1 MTIDKPTLPSG
12 NRRRKA
18 LLGATL
24 AFLLIGVAA
33 VLYYMLV
40 LSQEEETDNAYIG
53 GNLVMMT
60 SQVTGNVQEIR
71 ADETQ
76 LVNAGAEVI
85 KLDAV
90 DADVTLRQAQAR
102 LGAIVLQ
109 LREKYA
115 NAVQYEAVLQQRKL
129 SLKKAEDDLAR
140 RAPLGDDHTLS
151 AEEVTHAK
159 QAVDDAKAALNVAVE
174 QVKTAQAALGG
185 TTLAQHPAVLAA
197 KEDFV
202 QAWLAARRNAILAP
216 VSGYVAKRS
225 VQVGAHVSPGMAL
238 LSIVPLDQL
247 WVDANFKESE
257 LQNIRIG
264 QPVTVEA
271 DIYGGK
277 VTYHG
282 NVVGLS
288 AGTGS
293 AFSLL
298 PAQNASGNWIKV
310 VQRLP
315 VRIALDSKELAE
327 HPLRVGLSATVTVD
341 THRRDGAVLGAAMP
355 SVPVYATQS
364 LGQLVQDA
372 DKMADT
378 VIAKNI
384 AK

>member
-1 MTIDKPTLPSG
+1 MTIDKPILPSG
-12 NRRRKA
+12 NRRRQA

-40 LSQEEETDNAYIG
+40 LSQEEETDNAYVG
-53 GNLVMMT
+53 GNIVMLT
-60 SQVTGNVQEIR
+60 SQVTGNVLEIR

-76 LVNAGAEVI
+76 FVNAGAEVI

-90 DADVTLRQAQAR
+90 DADVILRQAQAR

-159 QAVDDAKAALNVAVE
+159 QAVDDAKAALDVAVA

-185 TTLAQHPAVLAA
+185 TTLTQHPAVLAA

-238 LSIVPLDQL
+238 LSVVPLDQL

-264 QPVTVEA
+264 QPVAVKA

-282 NVVGLS
+282 KVVGLS

-298 PAQNASGNWIKV
+298 PAQNASGNWVKV

-327 HPLRVGLSATVTVD
+327 HPLRIGLSTTVTVD
-341 THRRDGAVLGAAMP
+341 THQRDGAVLGAAMP
-355 SVPVYATQS
+355 SIPVYATQS
-364 LGQLVQDA
+364 LGQSVQDA
-372 DKMADT
+372 DNMADT
-378 VIAKNI
+378 VIAKNM

>member
-53 GNLVMMT
+53 GNLVMLT

-140 RAPLGDDHTLS
+140 RAPLGDDHPLS

-282 NVVGLS
+282 NVAGVS

>member
-53 GNLVMMT
+53 GNLVMLT

-185 TTLAQHPAVLAA
+185 TTHPAVLAA

>member
-53 GNLVMMT
+53 GNLVMLT

-102 LGAIVLQ
+102 LGAVVLQ

>member
-53 GNLVMMT
+53 GNLVMLT

-159 QAVDDAKAALNVAVE
+159 QAVDDA
-174 QVKTAQAALGG
+174 
-185 TTLAQHPAVLAA
+185 
-197 KEDFV
+197 
-202 QAWLAARRNAILAP
+202 
-216 VSGYVAKRS
+216 
-225 VQVGAHVSPGMAL
+225 
-238 LSIVPLDQL
+238 
-247 WVDANFKESE
+247 
-257 LQNIRIG
+257 
-264 QPVTVEA
+264 
-271 DIYGGK
+271 
-277 VTYHG
+277 
-282 NVVGLS
+282 
-288 AGTGS
+288 
-293 AFSLL
+293 
-298 PAQNASGNWIKV
+298 
-310 VQRLP
+310 
-315 VRIALDSKELAE
+315 
-327 HPLRVGLSATVTVD
+327 
-341 THRRDGAVLGAAMP
+341 
-355 SVPVYATQS
+355 
-364 LGQLVQDA
+364 
-372 DKMADT
+372 
-378 VIAKNI
+378 
-384 AK
+384 

>member
-53 GNLVMMT
+53 GNLVMLT
-60 SQVTGNVQEIR
+60 SQVTGYLQEIR

>member
-1 MTIDKPTLPSG
+1 MTIDTQILPRS
-12 NRRRKA
+12 NKRRKA

-24 AFLLIGVAA
+24 AFILIGATYA
-33 VLYYMLV
+33 LYYVLV
-40 LSQEEETDNAYIG
+40 VSQEEETDNAYVG
-53 GNLVMMT
+53 GNLVMLT
-60 SQVTGNVQEIR
+60 SLVTGNVQEIR

-76 LVNAGAEVI
+76 LVKAGAEVI

-102 LGAIVLQ
+102 LGTIVLQ

-115 NAVQYEAVLQQRKL
+115 NVVQYEAVLQQRKV
-129 SLKKAEDDLAR
+129 SLKKAEDDMAR
-140 RAPLGDDHTLS
+140 RVPLADDHILS
-151 AEEVTHAK
+151 SEEVAHAK
-159 QAVDDAKAALNVAVE
+159 QAVDEAKAAQDVAVE

-185 TTLAQHPAVLAA
+185 TTLTQHPAILAA

-216 VSGYVAKRS
+216 VSGYIAKRS
-225 VQVGAHVSPGMAL
+225 VQVGAHVTPGMAL

-247 WVDANFKESE
+247 WVDANYKESE
-257 LQNIRIG
+257 LQNIRIN
-264 QPVTVEA
+264 QPVAVEA

-282 NVVGLS
+282 KVVGLS

-327 HPLRVGLSATVTVD
+327 HPLRVGLSTTVTID
-341 THRRDGAVLGAAMP
+341 THQRDGAVLGSAMP
-355 SVPVYATQS
+355 SVPIYSTQA
-364 LGQLVQDA
+364 LGQPVQDA
-372 DKMADT
+372 EETANA

-384 AK
+384 TK

>member
-53 GNLVMMT
+53 GNLVMLT

-247 WVDANFKESE
+247 WVNANFKESE

>member
-1 MTIDKPTLPSG
+1 M
-12 NRRRKA
+12 
-18 LLGATL
+18 
-24 AFLLIGVAA
+24 
-33 VLYYMLV
+33 
-40 LSQEEETDNAYIG
+40 
-53 GNLVMMT
+53 
-60 SQVTGNVQEIR
+60 
-71 ADETQ
+71 
-76 LVNAGAEVI
+76 
-85 KLDAV
+85 
-90 DADVTLRQAQAR
+90 
-102 LGAIVLQ
+102 
-109 LREKYA
+109 
-115 NAVQYEAVLQQRKL
+115 
-129 SLKKAEDDLAR
+129 
-140 RAPLGDDHTLS
+140 
-151 AEEVTHAK
+151 
-159 QAVDDAKAALNVAVE
+159 
-174 QVKTAQAALGG
+174 
-185 TTLAQHPAVLAA
+185 
-197 KEDFV
+197 

>member
-53 GNLVMMT
+53 GNLVMLT

-140 RAPLGDDHTLS
+140 RTPLGDDHTLS

>member
-53 GNLVMMT
+53 GNLVMLT

-247 WVDANFKESE
+247 WVDANFKESD

>member
-53 GNLVMMT
+53 GNLVMLT

>member
-53 GNLVMMT
+53 GNLVMLT

-216 VSGYVAKRS
+216 GSGYVAKRS

>member
-53 GNLVMMT
+53 GNLVMLT

-102 LGAIVLQ
+102 LGAIVPQ

>member
-53 GNLVMMT
+53 GNLVMLT

-298 PAQNASGNWIKV
+298 PAQNASDNWIKV

>member
-53 GNLVMMT
+53 GNLVMLT

-85 KLDAV
+85 KLDSV

>member
-53 GNLVMMT
+53 GNLVMLT

-384 AK
+384 AI

>member
-53 GNLVMMT
+53 GNLVMLT

-238 LSIVPLDQL
+238 LSIAPLDQL

>member
-12 NRRRKA
+12 NRRHKA

-53 GNLVMMT
+53 GNLVMLT
-60 SQVTGNVQEIR
+60 SQVTSNVQEIR

>member
-53 GNLVMMT
+53 GNLVMLT

-327 HPLRVGLSATVTVD
+327 HPLRLGLSATVTVD